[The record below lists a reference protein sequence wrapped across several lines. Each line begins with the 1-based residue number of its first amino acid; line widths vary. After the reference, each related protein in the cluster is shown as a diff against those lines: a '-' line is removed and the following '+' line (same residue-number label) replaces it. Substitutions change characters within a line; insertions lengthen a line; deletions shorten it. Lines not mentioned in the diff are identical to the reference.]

1 MKNENEIIKGLK
13 CCGIN
18 MGVNERCN
26 NCPYFSVSLCQDELA
41 KDALELIERQ
51 EEILNATI
59 AGQESLQ
66 KHFAKQKAE
75 AIKEFA
81 ARIKATFPP
90 RSSVHC
96 TADDC
101 YTLDR
106 IDELVK
112 EFTKEAAQCK

>member
-1 MKNENEIIKGLK
+1 MKDNNEIIEALK
-13 CCGIN
+13 WCGVKK
-18 MGVNERCN
+18 MCDG
-26 NCPYFSVSLCQDELA
+26 CPYQSSIDCQDELFN
-41 KDALELIERQ
+41 DALQLIERQ
-51 EEILNATI
+51 KEILAATI
-59 AGQESLQ
+59 EGQESLQ
-66 KHFAKQKAE
+66 KHFARQKAE

-112 EFTKEAAQCK
+112 EFTKEAEQWR

>member
-13 CCGIN
+13 CCVIDDKCLG
-18 MGVNERCN
+18 
-26 NCPYFSVSLCQDELA
+26 CPYFFIADGHCQDKLF
-41 KDALELIERQ
+41 KDAFKLIERQ
-51 EEILNATI
+51 KEILAATI
-59 AGQESLQ
+59 EGQESLQ
-66 KHFAKQKAE
+66 KHFAREKAE

-106 IDELVK
+106 IDELVN
-112 EFTKEAAQCK
+112 EFTKEAAQ